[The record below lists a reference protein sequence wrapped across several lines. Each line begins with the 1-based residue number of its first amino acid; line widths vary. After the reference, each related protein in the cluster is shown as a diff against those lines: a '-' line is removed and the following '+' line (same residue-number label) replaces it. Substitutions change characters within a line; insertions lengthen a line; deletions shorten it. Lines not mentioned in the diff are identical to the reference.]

1 MEGKQK
7 LKAISRIYKD
17 LKEIEENPIQGLSI
31 CMPDEND
38 PFSLH
43 CNIKILSG
51 IYVGIILH
59 LEMKIPENYPIKAP
73 KLKISAGQPFNH
85 SFHHHVF
92 DMGDGLTICI
102 DLLDHGFFDYSKEA
116 KTGWTPAYTLST
128 ILIQMQVFFASDYDL
143 PQLPSQKELS
153 YLRSK
158 LSTFTYPIRLTD
170 GTIKTHSF
178 KTPYPPFTQDH
189 VQATPPSVSN
199 ETRERMKKAY
209 SKMTCFTNKTDP
221 SDEDTIL
228 GYPLALSRDAYGR
241 IDMLPILEILS
252 YDGFIMQIQEY
263 GDKLDNFDYCHLRTA
278 MGQNFNYWFPFY
290 VNEKMYLKNKQIYL
304 NAISVLKF
312 GVEGKK
318 QYDFEP
324 ELILKVFPTLLN
336 KTIVALQNGSLY
348 QSSVA
353 IEGYCHLLRLFLRFL
368 EDFPYLYEKINEKI
382 EKAMQNDEARN
393 KTNLGDMGEFLIF
406 LSLSKYGLQHKGVW
420 LNLIKELLARKF
432 LWMIKDINGG
442 KNIFSPDD
450 RERLKESPLALFH
463 GMTTENLK
471 NFYKA
476 RKIANDLLLFNFAA
490 ARKFL
495 SNKEEFIKNVDFN
508 FGVIDEQQVN
518 EFITQVNEIKN
529 NIQTYEQLIDFIGL
543 KEKIGQ
549 PKQILNLFREAH
561 QLSYMQGYT
570 SFFVPDFKQSFLLKT
585 DHFLILTQWFI
596 RDERNMK
603 FLKYLMNNKQ
613 MVFALKEYI
622 QNKRLGNENAA
633 SAFDNFKLPGHFF
646 EYIRDTRFFLENL
659 LSHKYF
665 FFFLTLME
673 TNTYAKNSCRY
684 LNKLN
689 CLSPFGDD
697 EFFYKTL
704 NFEGIIKSSI
714 WMMVHSFHNLFTA
727 LPYASRGKIV
737 LLQKFAFFYRVFLK
751 NLSFWRINFAR
762 FIDQSY
768 DTLLKIFQ
776 KDLEVLKGI
785 SEFEFFINNQNEIF
799 LCLMVIGHIIDR
811 LGNRKV
817 YSVKEITRFTEI
829 YLRNNENKDEVIKKM
844 MILSR
849 TMRELDSYNF
859 EPEMDQNFYI
869 FDREKSFKIII
880 SLMEHNLK
888 RLEQLL

>member
-7 LKAISRIYKD
+7 LKAISRIHKD

-51 IYVGIILH
+51 IYEGIILH
-59 LEMKIPENYPIKAP
+59 LEMKIPDNYPIKAP
-73 KLKISAGQPFNH
+73 KLKISAGQPFDH
-85 SFHHHVF
+85 TFHHHVF
-92 DMGDGLTICI
+92 DMMDGLTICI
-102 DLLDHGFFDYSKEA
+102 DLLDHGFFDYSQQS

-128 ILIQMQVFFASDYDL
+128 ILVQMQVFFASDYDL
-143 PQLPSQKELS
+143 PELPSQNQLS

-158 LSTFTYPIRLTD
+158 LSTFSCPIKLTD
-170 GTIKTHSF
+170 GTFQTHSF
-178 KTPYPPFTQDH
+178 NTPYPPFTQSPQ
-189 VQATPPSVSN
+189 VTPPQVSN
-199 ETRERMKKAY
+199 ETIERMKKAY

-221 SDEDTIL
+221 SDDDTIL

-241 IDMLPILEILS
+241 TDMLPILEILS
-252 YDGFIMQIQEY
+252 YDGFIMQIQEF
-263 GDKLDNFDYCHLRTA
+263 GDKLDDFDSCHLRTA
-278 MGQNFNYWFPFY
+278 MGLNFNYWFPFY
-290 VNEKMYLKNKQIYL
+290 VNEKMYLKNKQIYY

-312 GVEGKK
+312 GVKGKK
-318 QYDFEP
+318 EFDFEP
-324 ELILKVFPTLLN
+324 ELILKVFPILLN
-336 KTIVALQNGSLY
+336 KTIVALQSGSLY
-348 QSSVA
+348 QSSAA

-368 EDFPYLYEKINEKI
+368 EDFPYLYQKINEKI
-382 EKAMQNDEARN
+382 EKAMQNEEARN
-393 KTNLGDMGEFLIF
+393 KNNLGDMGEFLIL

-420 LNLIKELLARKF
+420 LNLIKEFMARKF
-432 LWMIKDINGG
+432 LWVIKDIKGG
-442 KNIFSPDD
+442 KNIFSPNDL
-450 RERLKESPLALFH
+450 ERLNESPLALFH

-495 SNKEEFIKNVDFN
+495 SNKEEFIKNIDFN

-543 KEKIGQ
+543 KDKIGQ

-570 SFFVPDFKQSFLLKT
+570 NIFAPNSNQSCLLKT

-596 RDERNMK
+596 KNERNLK
-603 FLKYLMNNKQ
+603 FFNYLMNNKN
-613 MVFALKEYI
+613 MVFALKEYLQKLTI
-622 QNKRLGNENAA
+622 GDENAA
-633 SAFDNFKLPGHFF
+633 SAFDDFKLPGHFF

-659 LSHKYF
+659 LSKKF
-665 FFFLTLME
+665 FFDFLTLME
-673 TNTYAKNSCRY
+673 TSKYTQNSCRY

-689 CLSPFGDD
+689 CLSPFHRDD
-697 EFFYKTL
+697 EFFNKTL

-737 LLQKFAFFYRVFLK
+737 HLQMFAFFYRVFLK
-751 NLSFWRINFAR
+751 NLAFWRISFAR

-768 DTLLKIFQ
+768 DTLLKTFQ
-776 KDLEVLKGI
+776 KDVEALKGT
-785 SEFEFFINNQNEIF
+785 SEFDFLNNNQNEIF
-799 LCLMVIGHIIDR
+799 LCLIVIGHIIDR
-811 LGNRKV
+811 LGNKKV

-844 MILSR
+844 MILSK
-849 TMRELDSYNF
+849 TMIELDSYNF
-859 EPEMDQNFYI
+859 EPQMDQNLYI
-869 FDREKSFKIII
+869 FDREKSFKIIN
-880 SLMEHNLK
+880 SLMGYNFK
-888 RLEQLL
+888 RLEELL